1 MPSDA
6 ESVVVFKLLG
16 TRPLYKTGQR
26 EGATIAD
33 ARDEH
38 LATATASCPRFPFFG
53 IPDGQLKAG
62 VVRYF
67 LLHD

>member
-16 TRPLYKTGQR
+16 IRPLYKTGQLTR

-33 ARDEH
+33 AMLTDSR
-38 LATATASCPRFPFFG
+38 
-53 IPDGQLKAG
+53 
-62 VVRYF
+62 
-67 LLHD
+67 